1 MKPAIRITIICVII
15 ALGCVPGLFKIV
27 YAQPEA
33 QPAAPY
39 TLWIDGYDEDAITPP
54 VVTLE
59 ADYYRVTWVK
69 PDGAEWQAV
78 TRGTVMWGETE
89 SEVDGE

>member
-1 MKPAIRITIICVII
+1 MKPLAAIFLACTL
-15 ALGCVPGLFKIV
+15 AGCTLPIV
-27 YAQPEA
+27 AAQSEA
-33 QPAAPY
+33 PAAPY
-39 TLWIDGYDEDAITPP
+39 TLWIDGYDEESLAPP

-78 TRGTVMWGETE
+78 TRGTVMWGE